1 MPLIRPT
8 DTTQL
13 SSAFTR
19 FCSNLEDCIRR
30 DDADTEGFFP
40 SGNTSNF
47 NNYASSFSG
56 NSIYADLNERLNTED
71 YFSRFLRFSK
81 WCNQ

>member
-1 MPLIRPT
+1 MPLIRPN

-13 SSAFTR
+13 SNAFTR

-30 DDADTEGFFP
+30 DGTADTEGFFP

-47 NNYASSFSG
+47 NNYASSYSADSIQGGLNARLLSRNPTGFS
-56 NSIYADLNERLNTED
+56 NAEIKT
-71 YFSRFLRFSK
+71 
-81 WCNQ
+81 